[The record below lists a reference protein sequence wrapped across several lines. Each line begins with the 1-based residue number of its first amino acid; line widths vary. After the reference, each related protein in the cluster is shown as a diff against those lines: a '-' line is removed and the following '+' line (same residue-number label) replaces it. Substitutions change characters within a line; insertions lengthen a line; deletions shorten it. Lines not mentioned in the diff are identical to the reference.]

1 MQGRL
6 SRRFLEKGTV
16 ECRDTLVG
24 KLLQVHEWAEDV
36 QPGMGRAEE
45 AGVGRAEGR
54 HWQERAGLCL
64 TGVSGQWPSLL
75 SSGRK
80 VLGQTVHLAT
90 HKLNQTNEKSSLYHA
105 LSFSQRWVSLGKPEL
120 C

>member
-16 ECRDTLVG
+16 ECRDILVG

-45 AGVGRAEGR
+45 AGVGRAEDV
-54 HWQERAGLCL
+54 QALAGEGLVSASLVCQGNGPAFYAVEEKYWVRLCI
-64 TGVSGQWPSLL
+64 
-75 SSGRK
+75 
-80 VLGQTVHLAT
+80 
-90 HKLNQTNEKSSLYHA
+90 
-105 LSFSQRWVSLGKPEL
+105 
-120 C
+120 

>member
-16 ECRDTLVG
+16 ECRDTLVR

-54 HWQERAGLCL
+54 HWQEKG
-64 TGVSGQWPSLL
+64 WSLL
-75 SSGRK
+75 RWCVREMAQPFMQWK
-80 VLGQTVHLAT
+80 
-90 HKLNQTNEKSSLYHA
+90 KSIGSDCV
-105 LSFSQRWVSLGKPEL
+105 FSHP
-120 C
+120 